1 MPPIP
6 DSGKTG
12 NLAGWSRDLTLA
24 KDRVKLGILLPTRGL
39 LLRGE
44 QPPNMDRIIALAGM
58 VEQGGLD
65 SVWVGD
71 SLVAKP
77 RMEPLAVL
85 AALAARTSRVRIGTA
100 VLLPALRHPV
110 LLAQTLSTVD
120 LISGGRLVIGA
131 GVGGA
136 FNDDQKREWEAA
148 GVPAEGRGHR
158 FEEIIEIVQGLG
170 TGKPYDFHG
179 RDFDLDSALMRPV
192 PTQPGG
198 IPFLLASHHR
208 AQSPA
213 QISRAARLGAGIIS
227 ISDTPDEFHQ
237 VVQQVEEKAAELGRD
252 PVSLEKAFYL
262 TVNMDPDLDKAEAD
276 AVEWLTGYYGSNI
289 WGTRWGPFGGPGRVA
304 DRIAE
309 YVEAGAGTIVVRFA
323 SFQPE
328 SQIELFLD
336 AVAPVYA

>member
-1 MPPIP
+1 MTQN
-6 DSGKTG
+6 K
-12 NLAGWSRDLTLA
+12 
-24 KDRVKLGILLPTRGL
+24 VKLGILLPTRGL

-44 QPPNMDRIIALAGM
+44 QPSNMDRIIALAET
-58 VEQGGLD
+58 VEKAGLD

-85 AALAARTSRVRIGTA
+85 AALAARTSRVRLGTA

-110 LLAQTLSTVD
+110 LLAQTLATVD

-148 GVPAEGRGHR
+148 GVPAEGRGRR
-158 FEEIIEIVQGLG
+158 FEEIIAIVQGLG
-170 TGKPYDFHG
+170 SGKPYSFHG
-179 RDFDLDSALMRPV
+179 RDFDLDSAVMRPA
-192 PTQPGG
+192 TTRPGG
-198 IPFLLASHHR
+198 IPFLLASHYR

-213 QISRAARLGAGIIS
+213 QIRRAARLGAGIIS
-227 ISDTPDEFHQ
+227 ISDTPEEFSQ
-237 VVQQVEEKAAELGRD
+237 VVQQVREKAAELGRE
-252 PVSLEKAFYL
+252 PGSLEKAFYL
-262 TVNMDPDLDKAEAD
+262 TVNMDPDTTKADAR

-289 WGTRWGPFGGPGRVA
+289 WGTRWGPFGGPERVA

-309 YVEAGAGTIVVRFA
+309 YVAVGAGTIVVRFA
-323 SFQPE
+323 SFEPE
-328 SQIELFLD
+328 KQLELFID
-336 AVAPVYA
+336 KVAPAYA

>member
-1 MPPIP
+1 M
-6 DSGKTG
+6 
-12 NLAGWSRDLTLA
+12 
-24 KDRVKLGILLPTRGL
+24 RGD
-39 LLRGE
+39 
-44 QPPNMDRIIALAGM
+44 QPPNLDRIIALAEI
-58 VEQGGLD
+58 VEQAGLD

-85 AALAARTSRVRIGTA
+85 AALAARTSRVRLGTA

-110 LLAQTLSTVD
+110 LLAQTLATVD

-148 GVPAEGRGHR
+148 GVPAKGRGRR

-170 TGKPYDFHG
+170 SGEPFNFRG
-179 RDFDLDSALMRPV
+179 RDFDFDSVEMRPV
-192 PTQPGG
+192 PARKGG

-213 QISRAARLGAGIIS
+213 QIRRAARLGAGIIS
-227 ISDTPDEFHQ
+227 ISDTPEEFSL
-237 VVQQVEEKAAELGRD
+237 VIQQVEEKAIELGRE
-252 PVSLEKAFYL
+252 PASLEKAFYL
-262 TVNMDPDLDKAEAD
+262 TVNMDPDLRKAEDD

-289 WGTRWGPFGGPGRVA
+289 WGSRWGPFGRPGRVA
-304 DRIAE
+304 ERIAD
-309 YVEAGAGTIVVRFA
+309 YVAAGAGTIVVRFA

-328 SQIELFLD
+328 KQLELFLD
-336 AVAPVYA
+336 QVAPAYA

>member
-1 MPPIP
+1 M
-6 DSGKTG
+6 
-12 NLAGWSRDLTLA
+12 
-24 KDRVKLGILLPTRGL
+24 RGD
-39 LLRGE
+39 
-44 QPPNMDRIIALAGM
+44 QPPNMDRIIALAEM
-58 VEQGGLD
+58 VEQAGLD

-85 AALAARTSRVRIGTA
+85 AALAARTSRVRLGTA

-110 LLAQTLSTVD
+110 LLAQTLATVD

-148 GVPAEGRGHR
+148 GVPAKSRGRR

-170 TGKPYDFHG
+170 SGEPFDFRG
-179 RDFDLDSALMRPV
+179 RDFELDSVEMRPV
-192 PTQPGG
+192 PAREGG
-198 IPFLLASHHR
+198 IPFLLASHYR

-213 QISRAARLGAGIIS
+213 QIRRAARLGAGIIS
-227 ISDTPDEFHQ
+227 ISDTPEEFSL
-237 VVQQVEEKAAELGRD
+237 VIQQVEENAIELGRE
-252 PVSLEKAFYL
+252 PASLEKAFYL
-262 TVNMDPDLDKAEAD
+262 TVNMDPDLRKAEDD

-289 WGTRWGPFGGPGRVA
+289 WGSRWGPFGGSGRVA
-304 DRIAE
+304 ERIAD
-309 YVEAGAGTIVVRFA
+309 YVAAGAGTIVVRFA

-328 SQIELFLD
+328 KQLELFLD
-336 AVAPVYA
+336 HVAPAYA